1 MQQPSPTQPPIGL
14 PSASEAV
21 VQADGAG
28 RSVRSVAIRARLRRD
43 AAEFGKRWSGESD
56 RRGMVLIM
64 TMLMTT
70 VLALLGSAAT
80 MSTASQLRESS
91 ATRLEHTAMRVGE
104 AGTMATIALA
114 AQLQSQFET
123 YVVGRNYQLDLTDAP
138 DLYNWKSKGSF
149 GLEQDTNAAPNF
161 KVQVAQP
168 KIAYGVAGYD
178 AARYC
183 FRSYG
188 MKTTASIGDPKSK
201 SAAVAAQSGQVGF
214 QANVIVGPVPCG
226 G

>member
-1 MQQPSPTQPPIGL
+1 MHHDSPNPQPAPRNAGID
-14 PSASEAV
+14 
-21 VQADGAG
+21 ADVSGGSRAG
-28 RSVRSVAIRARLRRD
+28 RAFAALRTRLRRD
-43 AAEFGKRWSGESD
+43 AAAFGQRWSGGSD
-56 RRGMVLIM
+56 RRGMVLVM
-64 TMLMTT
+64 TMMMTT

-91 ATRLEHTAMRVGE
+91 ATRLEHTAVRIGE

-114 AQLQSQFET
+114 AQLQSQFES
-123 YVVGRNYQLDLTDAP
+123 YVVGRNYQLDISDTP
-138 DLYNWKSKGSF
+138 NLYNFKSKGSF
-149 GLEQDTNAAPNF
+149 GVEQDTNAVPNF
-161 KVQVAQP
+161 QVKVAQP

-183 FRSYG
+183 FRSYAL
-188 MKTTASIGDPKSK
+188 KTTASVGDPKSK
-201 SAAVAAQSGQVGF
+201 SAAVAAQSGQIGF